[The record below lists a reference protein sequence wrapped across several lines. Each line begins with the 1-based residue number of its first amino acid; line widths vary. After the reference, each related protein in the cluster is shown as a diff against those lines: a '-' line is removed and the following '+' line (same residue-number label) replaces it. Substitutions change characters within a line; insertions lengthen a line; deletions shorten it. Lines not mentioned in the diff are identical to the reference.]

1 MKIETSYEAW
11 REQRSRREPSDG
23 FADRVMQQVESLP
36 MPMAGEN
43 FAGSLR
49 WQRVARIVLCAA
61 AVVAALF
68 RVVELLSVFVAT
80 GIEN

>member
-23 FADRVMQQVESLP
+23 FADRIMQQVEMLP
-36 MPMAGEN
+36 MPAAGESP
-43 FAGSLR
+43 AGPNR
-49 WQRVARIVLCAA
+49 WQGLARIVLCAA
-61 AVVAALF
+61 AGVAALF
-68 RVVELLSVFVAT
+68 RVAELLSAFVAT

>member
-1 MKIETSYEAW
+1 MRIETSYDAW
-11 REQRSRREPSDG
+11 RERRSRREPSDG

-36 MPMAGEN
+36 IPVAGES
-43 FAGSLR
+43 APGSNR
-49 WQRVARIVLCAA
+49 WQRMASIGLCAA

-68 RVVELLSVFVAT
+68 RVAELLSAFVAT